1 MSWKFVLSLI
11 FALVV
16 AVFAIQNAGVVNV
29 DFLVWNVSIS
39 QALVILLSAVI
50 GAIVG
55 ALLGLVRHVK
65 LKATIRSDKKTISS
79 LEEENKTLKT
89 KLESAQKVP
98 ATNDIKADPTTE
110 IMGETKPGQ

>member
-16 AVFAIQNAGVVNV
+16 ALFAIQNAGVVNV

-79 LEEENKTLKT
+79 LEDENRNLKA
-89 KLESAQKVP
+89 KLEAVQKVP
-98 ATNDIKADPTTE
+98 VANDIKSNPATE
-110 IMGETKPGQ
+110 MTGESKPVQ

>member
-16 AVFAIQNAGVVNV
+16 ALFAIQNAGVVNV

-39 QALVILLSAVI
+39 QALIILLSAVV

-55 ALLGLVRHVK
+55 ALLGLIGHVK
-65 LKATIRSDKKTISS
+65 LKAAIRGDKRTITS
-79 LEEENKTLKT
+79 LEEENKNLKT
-89 KLESAQKVP
+89 KLEAALKASAATSPP
-98 ATNDIKADPTTE
+98 A
-110 IMGETKPGQ
+110 GEAIPGQPDISR